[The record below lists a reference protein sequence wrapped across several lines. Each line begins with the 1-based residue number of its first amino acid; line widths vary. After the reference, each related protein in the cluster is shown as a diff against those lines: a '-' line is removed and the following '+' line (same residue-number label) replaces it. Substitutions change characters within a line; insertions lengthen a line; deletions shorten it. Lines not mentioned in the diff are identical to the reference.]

1 MRTLAEL
8 LNQSFENYADKVAV
22 RVLSSGGR
30 DAVYQPITYAEL
42 KVRRDRLA
50 SGLARLGMV
59 KGQRIGILTDGGF
72 EPLLVFLRTVT
83 FWGYSVPLCL
93 KSSPEIL
100 QRTILVIP
108 AWTC

>member
-1 MRTLAEL
+1 MRIR
-8 LNQSFENYADKVAV
+8 SPYV

-72 EPLLVFLRTVT
+72 EPLLVFIACDLL
-83 FWGYSVPLCL
+83 GLSSVPLCL

-100 QRTILVIP
+100 AHNISHSGMDLLAADRKGVE
-108 AWTC
+108 A